1 MSKYVVKAS
10 CFHQPSSRKWKHPR
24 MRVAVLEV
32 EDGAPPPKM
41 ISTHA
46 RGVVRVV
53 RVWEDLYAGT
63 SGRDQYSRA
72 WKAACEMAER
82 LGGSE

>member
-1 MSKYVVKAS
+1 MNRFVVKAS
-10 CFHQPSSRKWKHPR
+10 SAHQPSSRKWKHPR

-46 RGVVRVV
+46 HGVVRVV
-53 RVWEDLYAGT
+53 RTWEDLYAGT
-63 SGRDQYSRA
+63 SGRDQYSLA
-72 WKAACEMAER
+72 LKAATEMAAKLE
-82 LGGSE
+82 GAK